1 MFHQGRRER
10 FVGLGCSRVAVRELQ
25 DGRLVLVKWHIGKL
39 DVVERRGVM
48 VLMSGPAHPSHGGGH
63 HGD

>member
-48 VLMSGPAHPSHGGGH
+48 VLMAGPAHPSHGGGH